1 MVPKRDEATTSSANW
16 RAALPLFATVNRG
29 AIDAMASGGRIVH
42 LPSGWALISE
52 STPADSCYVL
62 LEGDAQVRHGAT
74 VIADLHPGALVGEAA
89 LVEHKIRNAT
99 VITVGA
105 VRAFRVGYEQLGAL
119 FPRHADLEQVFRTE
133 WSKRAQL

>member
-1 MVPKRDEATTSSANW
+1 MGMRHKDKDSLAIADEL
-16 RAALPLFATVNRG
+16 AALPLFATVNRG
-29 AIDAMASGGRIVH
+29 GLDAMAADGRVVH

-62 LEGDAQVRHGAT
+62 LEGDAQVRHGAE
-74 VIADLHPGALVGEAA
+74 V
-89 LVEHKIRNAT
+89 HKIRNAT

-119 FPRHADLEQVFRTE
+119 FPRHADLEPVFRTE
-133 WSKRAQL
+133 WSKRAQV

>member
-1 MVPKRDEATTSSANW
+1 MLHKLDKETKAVANEL
-16 RAALPLFATVNRG
+16 AALPLFATVNRG
-29 AIDAMASGGRIVH
+29 ALYAIAAGGRVVH

-74 VIADLHPGALVGEAA
+74 VIADLHPGALVGEAG

-119 FPRHADLEQVFRTE
+119 FPRHADLEQVFRDE
-133 WSKRAQL
+133 WSKRAQV